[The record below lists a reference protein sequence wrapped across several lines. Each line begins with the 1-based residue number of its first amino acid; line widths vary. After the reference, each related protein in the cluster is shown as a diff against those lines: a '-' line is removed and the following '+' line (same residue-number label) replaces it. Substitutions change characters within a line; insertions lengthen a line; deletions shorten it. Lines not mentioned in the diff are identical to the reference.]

1 MKFSQLVGILKAE
14 EMESHIHQ
22 PKKVKDIA
30 FAAKKDTNWVQAL
43 HKSLNQKIKDS
54 VDLLAQN
61 FNNTLRRIE
70 SGQGKSSNSHRGRN
84 QTSRRSDIQC
94 YECEGVGHYKSDCPL
109 TKRKELKCSECKG
122 YGHIRKECPNIQ
134 KRDDKALLR
143 LSDTDSDEEANED
156 GMLNMVALVSKIDG
170 NNSDSDYDDDEE
182 IDPKVEFRKLY
193 DSWVDLSNENL
204 KLLKNKAMLEAQIN
218 ILEMEKPVTSKREKS
233 ICSTSNNELHINTQ
247 AEQKNTLELEAK
259 ITRLSDLLSQEE
271 EKNRSLEI
279 SLRDNHKKI
288 RMLSTGT
295 KDLNTLLAM
304 GQPAKQNWGLGY
316 KESRETKS
324 VNDTRNQSG
333 LINFV
338 KHILV
343 ESVRSEVVRA
353 AETKENVQSALQI
366 NKVDNCA
373 DSCVCVKAKNEVQ
386 QTRITYKAVET
397 DNYVRQQRFNKGC
410 CYSCG
415 KRGHIARYCYERINN
430 IRRAWKQKN
439 CFIEPKCYGKFW
451 IAKYVLYSKNDKDNT
466 EDDFEVICN
475 SDQLKQVQK
484 SKKKMVKKRE
494 NDKVE
499 SASQQSLTLMSTTY
513 KASKKVD
520 GSMLVEKPRHV

>member
-14 EMESHIHQ
+14 EMESYIHQ
-22 PKKVKDIA
+22 HKKVKDIA
-30 FAAKKDTNWVQAL
+30 FAAKKNTDWVQAL
-43 HKSLNQKIKDS
+43 HESLNQKIEDN
-54 VDLLAQN
+54 VDLLAQD
-61 FNNTLRRIE
+61 FNNKLRQIE
-70 SGQGKSSNSHRGRN
+70 SDQGKSSNSHRGRN

-109 TKRKELKCSECKG
+109 TKRKKLKCSECKG

-170 NNSDSDYDDDEE
+170 KNSDSDFDDDEE
-182 IDPKVEFRKLY
+182 IDPKVEYRKLY
-193 DSWVDLSNENL
+193 DSWVELSNENL

-218 ILEMEKPVTSKREKS
+218 ILEMEKPVTSKLETS
-233 ICSTSNNELHINTQ
+233 ICSRSKNELDINTQ

-259 ITRLSDLLSQEE
+259 ITRLSDLLSLEV
-271 EKNRSLEI
+271 EKNRSLEF

-295 KDLNTLLAM
+295 KDLDALLAM
-304 GQPAKQNWGLGY
+304 GQPTKQNWGLGY

-324 VNDTRNQSG
+324 VTDTQNQTG

-338 KHILV
+338 RAKPIRV
-343 ESVRSEVVRA
+343 ESIRSVAVRA
-353 AETKENVQSALQI
+353 AETKEDVQSALLI
-366 NKVDNCA
+366 NKVNNCA
-373 DSCVCVKAKNEVQ
+373 NSCVCVKAKNEVQ

-397 DNYVRQQRFNKGC
+397 NNCVRQQRFNKG

-415 KRGHIARYCYERINN
+415 KRGHIARYCYEHINN
-430 IRRAWKQKN
+430 IRQAWKQKN

-451 IAKYVLYSKNDKDNT
+451 IAKYVLYSKNDKDNS
-466 EDDFEVICN
+466 EDDFEIICN
-475 SDQLKQVQK
+475 SYQLKQVQK
-484 SKKKMVKKRE
+484 SKKK
-494 NDKVE
+494 
-499 SASQQSLTLMSTTY
+499 S
-513 KASKKVD
+513 
-520 GSMLVEKPRHV
+520 HV